1 VYKLINNTK
10 HEMSKVKRDNKEV
23 YVYNSS
29 DKLIGYGQ
37 FQTLVLFQTFID
49 PNSASLDTSL
59 RSPNPPLCT

>member
-1 VYKLINNTK
+1 
-10 HEMSKVKRDNKEV
+10 MSKVKRDNKEV